1 MNIVFR
7 WFGEQD
13 DHISL
18 DEIRQIPG
26 IDGVVTALYQIPVGE
41 VWPLED
47 IKQLKNTVN
56 AYDLS
61 FEVIESV
68 NIHEDIKLGLSTRD
82 EYIENYKETIK
93 NLSKVG
99 VKVICYNFMPIFDW
113 IRTELN
119 MPLDDGSET
128 MFYAHRQLQK
138 ITPEKLIEDMLS
150 GSQGFSLP
158 GWEPER
164 LKELEKLFKAYAD
177 VDETKLF
184 NNLVYFLEQIIPVC
198 EEYDV
203 KMAIHPDDPPWSLF
217 ELPRIITSETSIM
230 RMLKA
235 VDSEYNG
242 LTLCTGSLG
251 ANINNDIAKMLRR
264 FGSMGRIH
272 FAHIR
277 NLKFVDDRTFY
288 ESSHRSE
295 DGSLDVFEIVKALHD
310 IEFKGYIRPDHGRMI
325 WGEKGRPGYGLY
337 DRALGITYLNGLWE
351 AISKMKEL
359 NK

>member
-1 MNIVFR
+1 
-7 WFGEQD
+7 
-13 DHISL
+13 
-18 DEIRQIPG
+18 
-26 IDGVVTALYQIPVGE
+26 
-41 VWPLED
+41 
-47 IKQLKNTVN
+47 
-56 AYDLS
+56 
-61 FEVIESV
+61 
-68 NIHEDIKLGLSTRD
+68 
-82 EYIENYKETIK
+82 
-93 NLSKVG
+93 
-99 VKVICYNFMPIFDW
+99 
-113 IRTELN
+113 
-119 MPLDDGSET
+119 
-128 MFYAHRQLQK
+128 
-138 ITPEKLIEDMLS
+138 
-150 GSQGFSLP
+150 
-158 GWEPER
+158 
-164 LKELEKLFKAYAD
+164 
-177 VDETKLF
+177 
-184 NNLVYFLEQIIPVC
+184 
-198 EEYDV
+198 
-203 KMAIHPDDPPWSLF
+203 
-217 ELPRIITSETSIM
+217 M

-251 ANINNDIAKMLRR
+251 ANINNDIPKMIRR